1 MQAFFKKIVSLLDA
15 KFWKFLL
22 VGVINTLVG
31 MGIMYGLYNSFLYR
45 FGAVGYWIS
54 SAANYVFASIL
65 SYFLNK
71 HFTFQNKEKGAGV
84 VLRFALNI
92 AVCYA
97 IAYGAAKPLARLIFR
112 GLGETWQNNLAML
125 FGSGFFVLLNYL
137 GQRLFAFREKKK
149 SPGTQTPENP
159 NKP

>member
-31 MGIMYGLYNSFLYR
+31 MGIMYGLYNGFLYR

-65 SYFLNK
+65 SYFSTSISPFK
-71 HFTFQNKEKGAGV
+71 TKRRARASFYG
-84 VLRFALNI
+84 LR
-92 AVCYA
+92 
-97 IAYGAAKPLARLIFR
+97 
-112 GLGETWQNNLAML
+112 
-125 FGSGFFVLLNYL
+125 
-137 GQRLFAFREKKK
+137 
-149 SPGTQTPENP
+149 
-159 NKP
+159 